1 MRTTIQY
8 GVLKGKPYR
17 PVQAQAIEA
26 ITATDRNYIAC
37 NAPTGVGKSVI
48 AMDSMSRP
56 LIYLCSSK
64 HLQDQIRRDYPEA
77 AVIKGRE
84 NYPCP
89 VFNDASMCFLSPS
102 QCGEE
107 CEYQAA
113 KMKALRADVAVMNY
127 HYFLAY
133 MNFAKRNDEP
143 LRNVVVDEADALE
156 DIVTNF
162 IAFDLDISRLERK
175 GLQSKPKKKTV
186 IDSVIV
192 FLRDLK
198 AEVTDHIRQMKENV
212 GEIKEKVKAGHHL
225 AKEEIRILRRHK
237 WYENLLW
244 KCNFL
249 LTQDLKTGWVYY
261 YDEHNIYLKPK
272 WLSRGLFD
280 QYFLRHGLKFLFLS
294 ATLPAYVVFCGL
306 FGFGLDEV
314 EYLEFSSD
322 FPVENRPVIFE
333 PKWELSRSKKTEV
346 DRIRKEVLGLIEYE
360 KGKGIIHT
368 VNYSLAEILKN
379 LHPRLIF
386 HNSHD
391 RERQFKRFLK
401 SADGIWV
408 SPSSI
413 RGIDLPYD
421 LCRWILFIKCP
432 FADLSDPVTS
442 ARAYSG
448 KFGNLWYKARCI
460 QDIIQGAGRGMRNSD
475 DWCRTYVWDGMA
487 LDLLR
492 RNASLF
498 PVWFREAVEIR

>member
-1 MRTTIQY
+1 MNTTIRY

-17 PVQAQAIEA
+17 PVQVEAIEA
-26 ITATDRNYIAC
+26 ITATDRRYIAC

-48 AMDSMSRP
+48 AMDSMPRP

-64 HLQDQIRRDYPEA
+64 HLQDQIQRDYPEA

-89 VFNDASMCFLSPS
+89 VFEDASMCFLHPYR
-102 QCGEE
+102 CGEN
-107 CEYQAA
+107 CEYQTA
-113 KMKALRADVAVMNY
+113 KARALKADVAVMNY
-127 HYFLAY
+127 HYFLTY
-133 MNFAKRNDEP
+133 MNFAKKKDEP
-143 LRNVVVDEADALE
+143 IRNIVVDEADALE
-156 DIVTNF
+156 DTIVNF
-162 IAFDLDISRLERK
+162 IAFNLDISQLERR
-175 GLQSKPKKKTV
+175 GLRSKPKKKTV
-186 IDSVIV
+186 IDSVIT
-192 FLRDLK
+192 FLQNLGDET
-198 AEVTDHIRQMKENV
+198 AEHLQQIRKDVRRIQ
-212 GEIKEKVKAGHHL
+212 EKVKSGYNPSR
-225 AKEEIRILRRHK
+225 EEIKILRRHK

-249 LTQDLKTGWVYY
+249 LTQDLKSGWVYY
-261 YDEHNIYLKPK
+261 YDEHSIYLKPK

-280 QYFLRHGLKFLFLS
+280 QYFLRHGEKFLFIS

-306 FGFGLDEV
+306 FGFSLDEV

-322 FPVENRPVIFE
+322 FPIENRPVIFE
-333 PKWELSRSKKTEV
+333 PKWELSRSRKTEV
-346 DRIRKEVLGLIEYE
+346 DKIRKEVLRLIEHE
-360 KGKGIIHT
+360 KDKGIIHT
-368 VNYSLAEILKN
+368 VNYSIAEMLKD

-391 RERQFKRFLK
+391 RDEKFRKFLK
-401 SADGIWV
+401 SKDGIWV

-442 ARAYSG
+442 ARVYSG
-448 KFGNLWYKARCI
+448 KFGNVWYKARCI

>member
-1 MRTTIQY
+1 
-8 GVLKGKPYR
+8 
-17 PVQAQAIEA
+17 
-26 ITATDRNYIAC
+26 
-37 NAPTGVGKSVI
+37 
-48 AMDSMSRP
+48 
-56 LIYLCSSK
+56 
-64 HLQDQIRRDYPEA
+64 
-77 AVIKGRE
+77 
-84 NYPCP
+84 
-89 VFNDASMCFLSPS
+89 
-102 QCGEE
+102 
-107 CEYQAA
+107 
-113 KMKALRADVAVMNY
+113 MKALRADVAVMNY

-306 FGFGLDEV
+306 FGFSLDEV

-442 ARAYSG
+442 ARAY
-448 KFGNLWYKARCI
+448 
-460 QDIIQGAGRGMRNSD
+460 
-475 DWCRTYVWDGMA
+475 
-487 LDLLR
+487 
-492 RNASLF
+492 
-498 PVWFREAVEIR
+498 